1 LGTRRDL
8 WAAEVAERSPAL
20 EFLVPMQ
27 SLEISIPDAERLG
40 LKQGQAVEVSAGDGA
55 SVEAKVAIREAMI
68 PGAAFLICGARDG
81 NGNLLT
87 GAVPGSRTIRIE
99 VATPVGQTENT

>member
-1 LGTRRDL
+1 SQLRCERREEVPGRKQAVGRRDIPADPL
-8 WAAEVAERSPAL
+8 QTTLRVGDRPLLLREVL
-20 EFLVPMQ
+20 
-27 SLEISIPDAERLG
+27 
-40 LKQGQAVEVSAGDGA
+40 SADDGV

-99 VATPVGQTENT
+99 VATPVGQPEGA